1 MATRTGMA
9 AILSCILLFI
19 IYKQPCFAENLDSAN
34 DAKAEL
40 SCEEL
45 GFTGLGLR
53 RFCDTFAEYVK
64 DAELE
69 ADCRR
74 CSIPDDGDDGSKVVY
89 ASATLEVCNRKVR
102 YYSAVSTFLEK
113 HMKDHPKLTLKHRSG
128 SAPKLVMK
136 DEDGEVQETIRIDKW
151 KTEHINEFLKQKL
164 QSPDSNRPV

>member
-1 MATRTGMA
+1 MATRKAA
-9 AILSCILLFI
+9 AIFPCILFLFMYQQTCI
-19 IYKQPCFAENLDSAN
+19 AEGLDSAN
-34 DAKAEL
+34 DSKAEL

-74 CSIPDDGDDGSKVVY
+74 CSIPDDGDDASKVVY
-89 ASATLEVCNRKVR
+89 ASATLEVCSRKVR

-136 DEDGEVQETIRIDKW
+136 DKDGKVQETIRIDNW

-164 QSPDSNRPV
+164 QTLDSNRPS